1 MGKKLNII
9 GLLINSL
16 LLIWGMIIILTYK
29 TTNDIVMLASDSKTI
44 ELVFSFIAF
53 SGMFVGPIILIINF
67 IRNEKIL
74 VLPFIISFLI
84 SITTAV
90 VFIIKFNIIG
100 FRVFL
105 ISIIYFLVYGIVT
118 LYKFI
123 RSKKTIHNRE

>member
-1 MGKKLNII
+1 MGKKLNIL

-16 LLIWGMIIILTYK
+16 SLIWGMIIILTYK

-67 IRNEKIL
+67 IRSEKIL

-105 ISIIYFLVYGIVT
+105 MPIIYFLVYGIVI

-123 RSKKTIHNRE
+123 RSKKTTHNRE